1 MFTPAAS
8 PAASLTP
15 SSASCESRAVDGCSE
30 PQEQHRERAPAHILP
45 AQGRAGPTLAEL
57 RVLALGM
64 RMTGLA
70 ASALRGSRPARAGG
84 LSAAQRSARLAAQ
97 LRLWASGCRK
107 AIDEPLLRDIVARHP
122 AQAMALFTRFR
133 NAARSRSARR

>member
-1 MFTPAAS
+1 MVT

-15 SSASCESRAVDGCSE
+15 SSASSESRAADGCPE
-30 PQEQHRERAPAHILP
+30 PQGQRREREPARILP

-70 ASALRGSRPARAGG
+70 ASALRETGTAQTGG
-84 LSAAQRSARLAAQ
+84 LSAAQRSAQLAAQ

-107 AIDEPLLRDIVARHP
+107 AIDEPLLRDIAARHP
-122 AQAMALFTRFR
+122 AQALALFTRFR
-133 NAARSRSARR
+133 NAARPRSARR